1 MLNFSP
7 GSIWHPRR
15 PLLGVAPPP
24 ASRAPRP
31 QHVPPLIGRRVPAL
45 TNRTRPSRH
54 GDGRRVGPR
63 GPDRTRAG
71 TMAGNRYG
79 PGVRMGHWNEDV
91 YLEEVRGPPR
101 PPRPAR
107 AQHPEIPSGRG
118 GIAPAARQPRPHAL
132 PPFPRVPRPL
142 TPGLHSPAPAPRASR
157 WRCRPVRRHLAETLC
172 SGRKHLSRNCPT
184 TPPC

>member
-71 TMAGNRYG
+71 THGGEPVRPGRPDG
-79 PGVRMGHWNEDV
+79 P
-91 YLEEVRGPPR
+91 LERGRLP
-101 PPRPAR
+101 
-107 AQHPEIPSGRG
+107 G
-118 GIAPAARQPRPHAL
+118 GG
-132 PPFPRVPRPL
+132 
-142 TPGLHSPAPAPRASR
+142 TRAS
-157 WRCRPVRRHLAETLC
+157 
-172 SGRKHLSRNCPT
+172 PT
-184 TPPC
+184 TPPRTRPASRNPLGTRGNRTCGPAAPASRPPTLSAGPSAPDSGPPLPSPRAPCVPLALPPSEEAPGRNTMFR